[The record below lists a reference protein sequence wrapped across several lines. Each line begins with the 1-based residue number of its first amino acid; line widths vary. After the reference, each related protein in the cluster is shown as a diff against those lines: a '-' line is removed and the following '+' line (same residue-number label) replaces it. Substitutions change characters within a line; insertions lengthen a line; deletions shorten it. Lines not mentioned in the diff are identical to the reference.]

1 MNNVAFNS
9 CARLN
14 YLQNTRQNKT
24 PNTTQY
30 AAQYATQYAESQSLI
45 NRSVYSNNTP
55 VRRIAHVYGG
65 CLFSGGNG
73 RSGQE
78 IHMKYDESSTEED
91 PVIRAWGIDSKG
103 NEYEQLIHVNEVDP
117 QNATPVEMKALEEHL
132 FATKDEVITS
142 TGKRSLIASILG
154 SLSGFDVNEKL
165 NFVQYM
171 NEGAAITMDKSSAIR
186 SQLDAE
192 RYLLY
197 YRQHKKE

>member
-1 MNNVAFNS
+1 MNNVVLNS
-9 CARLN
+9 WARLN

-30 AAQYATQYAESQSLI
+30 AAQYAAQYAESQSLI

-55 VRRIAHVYGG
+55 VRRILHVYGG

-103 NEYEQLIHVNEVDP
+103 NEYERLIHVNEVDP

-142 TGKRSLIASILG
+142 PGSRGIGSILS

-171 NEGAAITMDKSSAIR
+171 NEGAAITMDKSSAMR

-192 RYLLY
+192 RYLFY
-197 YRQHKKE
+197 YQQQKKK

>member
-1 MNNVAFNS
+1 
-9 CARLN
+9 
-14 YLQNTRQNKT
+14 
-24 PNTTQY
+24 
-30 AAQYATQYAESQSLI
+30 
-45 NRSVYSNNTP
+45 
-55 VRRIAHVYGG
+55 
-65 CLFSGGNG
+65 
-73 RSGQE
+73 
-78 IHMKYDESSTEED
+78 MKYDESSTEED

-103 NEYEQLIHVNEVDP
+103 NEYERLIHVNEVDP

-142 TGKRSLIASILG
+142 PGSRGIGSILS

-171 NEGAAITMDKSSAIR
+171 NEGAAITMDKSSAMR

>member
-1 MNNVAFNS
+1 MNNVLLNS
-9 CARLN
+9 WARLN

-142 TGKRSLIASILG
+142 PGSRGIGSILS

-171 NEGAAITMDKSSAIR
+171 NEGAAITMDKSSAK
-186 SQLDAE
+186 